1 MTQYSDCISIGLRCK
16 QHNLV
21 RCLVCEPI
29 PAVPAKPTVTA
40 PAEPATIVLKPE
52 PKTNIPHG
60 GDQPARARKPRMR
73 RAVPEP
79 MTATVPVKNEAAATI
94 TAVALK
100 DGLFGS
106 IALQNAAVGYR
117 VFPVDAGEKKPSVK
131 RFPELA
137 TTDREQIKRW
147 AVQFPNASCGILA
160 TPDGHLF
167 IDEDSSREFRQGY
180 EVYSG
185 EAFPISRT
193 TESRPNHRQS
203 HWINTDYSRAK
214 LRNIPQ
220 SKTKDSMFSLR
231 FRNLYVLGEG
241 SQHPSGS
248 TYRVLVDSPAIPI
261 PDKLVDYIRSLEIEE
276 QPTLQSTTV
285 QNVLSTADGTIP
297 PRFDLTILKG
307 GRNNGVSEYVWHL
320 WQNVTTSPEQLLD
333 LARGYN
339 EEHCWPPLSDDEIKS
354 IVNGKLDKPVTGS
367 NALMLGGKP
376 LSTSVC
382 ETVAPLA
389 VATSRP
395 INDVSLFEGLPTEI
409 EMMPFE
415 DDNEGQPLDY
425 KLLLPVTDSTK
436 TSWIEENVQTASQL
450 SDEPV
455 RWVIHELLLHGAVTV
470 LCAEHGSMKSI
481 LSLLMAKSILTNTQF
496 AEREPIGEKLR
507 VVYVDAENPR
517 AVVKFRLRGIGL
529 IDADNRE
536 IPGFKIWGGWLAD
549 SNLAPAKVMNDPRLI
564 EDATLNPNTFYI
576 FDALSSFIQ
585 SADEND
591 NPEMANYMRM
601 ARELARK
608 SAGVLI
614 LHHTPKNG
622 RAEWRGAM
630 AIIDQSDHAIAMERA
645 GTGRGSTRKR
655 LPGNIVDMSEIR
667 FRACSSW
674 ANRLEVF
681 FDTSTPDGRTGPSGI
696 HIRYTTIKSGLPINK
711 DSNVRFGDGSED
723 AGGELPDF
731 APTDG
736 EIVAK
741 AAAFIKETWTRN
753 GQPVT
758 QTQLKQVC
766 GLSSARVA
774 TRCFSGG
781 RTDMWQCVAAGR
793 SLLYYPPGVKVP
805 TAKEQAAAKVA
816 ARRAAESER
825 KKGVR
830 KAVAA

>member
-1 MTQYSDCISIGLRCK
+1 MRCS
-16 QHNLV
+16 L
-21 RCLVCEPI
+21 CPSEI
-29 PAVPAKPTVTA
+29 PAVPEPTAATA
-40 PAEPATIVLKPE
+40 PAK
-52 PKTNIPHG
+52 K
-60 GDQPARARKPRMR
+60 
-73 RAVPEP
+73 
-79 MTATVPVKNEAAATI
+79 EAAATMTAVASQTI

-100 DGLFGS
+100 GGPFEG
-106 IALQNAAVGYR
+106 IALRNAALGYR
-117 VFPVDAGEKKPSVK
+117 VFPVDFGEKKPSIK

-137 TTDREQIKRW
+137 TTDSVQIKKW
-147 AVQFPNASCGILA
+147 AIQFPNASCGILA
-160 TPDGHLF
+160 TPEGHLF
-167 IDEDSSREFRQGY
+167 IDEDSSKEFRQGY

-220 SKTKDSMFSLR
+220 SKTKDSIFSLR

-248 TYRVLVDSPAIPI
+248 TYRVLVDSPATPI
-261 PDKLVDYIRSLEIEE
+261 PEKLVDYIRSLEIEE
-276 QPTLQSTTV
+276 QPTLQRMTV
-285 QNVLSTADGTIP
+285 QNVVATPDTTIP
-297 PRFDLTILKG
+297 PRFDVTIFQG
-307 GRNNGVSEYVWHL
+307 GRNNTVSEYAWHL

-333 LARGYN
+333 LAREYN
-339 EEHCWPPLSDDEIKS
+339 EEHCWPPLPDDEIKA

-367 NALMLGGKP
+367 NALMLDGKP
-376 LSTSVC
+376 LSASAPRAA
-382 ETVAPLA
+382 VAPLT
-389 VATSRP
+389 VETNCP
-395 INDVSLFEGLPTEI
+395 INDASLFEGLPTEI
-409 EMMPFE
+409 ESLPFDDE
-415 DDNEGQPLDY
+415 DEGQPLDY
-425 KLLLPVTDSTK
+425 KLLLPVTDATK
-436 TSWIEENVQTASQL
+436 TSWIEQNVQTASQL

-455 RWVIHELLLHGAVTV
+455 RWVIHELLLHGGVTV

-517 AVVKFRLRGIGL
+517 AVVKFRIRGIGL
-529 IDADNRE
+529 VDADNEE

-549 SNLAPAKVMNDPRLI
+549 SNMAPAKVMNDPRLI

-576 FDALSSFIQ
+576 FDALSSFIE

-601 ARELARK
+601 ARELARM

-645 GTGRGSTRKR
+645 GTGRGSSRKR

-674 ANRLEVF
+674 ENRLEVF
-681 FDTSTPDGRTGPSGI
+681 FDTSTPQGRTGPSGI

-741 AAAFIKETWTRN
+741 AAAFIKETWTRD

-758 QTQLKQVC
+758 QTQLKQLC

-774 TRCFSGG
+774 TRCFSGE
-781 RTDMWQCVAAGR
+781 RTDKWQCIAAGR
-793 SLLYYPPGVKVP
+793 SLLYYPQGVKVP
-805 TAKEQAAAKVA
+805 TAKEQAAAKAA

-825 KKGVR
+825 KKTVR
-830 KAVAA
+830 KALAA